1 MKRLFLSMAILL
13 LSYSAFSQEDT
24 AANNKSDT
32 MHVGNFII
40 IKKNKSG
47 DSNDSS
53 KDRHYTIDVNIGHHN
68 HNNEDSDEDNANNN
82 ETVHVHHRN
91 ISTNYFI
98 FDLGFANWRDNTDY
112 ESDKAQAFLLAVP
125 GAQPFTKDDL
135 KLSTGK
141 SSNVNL
147 WLFMQKLNVSK
158 HVLNLKYGLGLEMY
172 NYRYKTN
179 LSYHDN
185 RAYIFRDTINFS
197 KNKLY
202 VSYVSVPFMINLNAT
217 PEKKQGFSISAG
229 FSAGYRIGSHTKQIS
244 DERGKDKTHGDFNLN
259 PWRFAYVAEVG
270 LGPVRLY
277 GSYSINQFYQTA
289 VKQYPYTVG
298 LRFSN
303 W

>member
-1 MKRLFLSMAILL
+1 MNRLFLSMAILL
-13 LSYSAFSQEDT
+13 LSYTAFSQEDT
-24 AANNKSDT
+24 TAKNKNDT
-32 MHVGNFII
+32 VRVGNFII
-40 IKKNKSG
+40 IKKNKKDQS
-47 DSNDSS
+47 DTS
-53 KDRHYTIDVNIGHHN
+53 KDRHYTIDVNIS
-68 HNNEDSDEDNANNN
+68 HNNNNDEDNDEDND

-98 FDLGFANWRDNTDY
+98 FDLGFANWTDNTDY
-112 ESDKAQAFLLAVP
+112 TSDKVQAFLIADSP
-125 GAQPFTKDDL
+125 AQPFTKDDL

-158 HVLNLKYGLGLEMY
+158 HLLNLKYGLGLEMY

-179 LSYHDN
+179 ISYTDN
-185 RAYIFRDTINFS
+185 PAQIFRDSINFS

-202 VSYVSVPFMINLNAT
+202 AGYVTVPLMINLNAT
-217 PEKKQGFSISAG
+217 PEKKHGFSVSAG
-229 FSAGYRIGSHTKQIS
+229 VSAGYRIGSHTKQIS

-277 GSYSINQFYQTA
+277 GSYNINPLYQTA